1 MEKRPDRITET
12 FKGLSERGEKAL
24 VTFITAGD
32 PDIASTKDLIFELER
47 GGADIIELGIP
58 FSDPMADGPTIQ
70 AASER
75 ALKKGTRLADVLGVV
90 KEVREKSG
98 IPIVLFGYYN
108 PILSYGLE
116 KYARDAR
123 RAGVDGTLI
132 VDLPPEEAGELKKEL
147 DRRGIELIFLLTPT
161 SDEARIRTVTDKAS
175 GFIYF
180 VSVAGVTGARSSLS
194 ADIEKYIRKVRRFT
208 TLPLGV
214 GFGISTPEQA
224 RDVCRHADGVIVGSA
239 IVNIIAA
246 NSGKT
251 RLRKVRDFV
260 SKLKKGTMARQ
271 GRETR

>member
-1 MEKRPDRITET
+1 MEKRPNRITET
-12 FKGLSERGEKAL
+12 FKNLRARGEKAL

-32 PDIASTKDLIFELER
+32 PDIAATKDLIFELER

-75 ALKKGTRLADVLGVV
+75 ALKKGTRLADVLRVV
-90 KEVREKSG
+90 KEVRKKSG

-108 PILSYGLE
+108 PILSYGVE
-116 KYARDAR
+116 RYARDAS

-147 DRRGIELIFLLTPT
+147 DRRAIELIFLLTPT

-194 ADIEKYIRKVRRFT
+194 TDIERYIKKVRHFT
-208 TLPLGV
+208 KLPLGV

-224 RDVCRHADGVIVGSA
+224 RAVCRHADGVIVGSA
-239 IVNIIAA
+239 IVNVIAA
-246 NSGKT
+246 NSGNA
-251 RLRKVRDFV
+251 RLKKVRDFV

-271 GRETR
+271 DRETR